1 MISPAYVMDSM
12 VWVEFFL
19 GDKRIHEL
27 VIDRLRKH
35 EIIVPSICA
44 YEVALSVEKRIGE
57 EQVKVVVASM
67 REQRID
73 ELTFERSIAAASYRH
88 ERKLAMADA
97 IVYATTMFYDATLIT
112 FDRDFEG
119 LPNVHLLKPLT

>member
-1 MISPAYVMDSM
+1 MDSM